1 MKTPPSQPRPESEP
15 NEMERVAAEWAL
27 RLSQGFSADDEHE
40 LTRWLAEDPRHAQLL
55 AEMEETSRLLDG
67 LKFQVPAPVTS
78 SAATP
83 TVAPAPAA
91 TSASAPASAPRRRWG
106 RLAAGV
112 AAAIAIGVG
121 AWQFTAWRAM
131 QYVTTASTRL
141 GEFRQLDLPDGSVV
155 KLNTNTAVEISY
167 DRGERRVRLLS
178 GEAYF
183 AVAKNPARPFIVQ
196 AGRIA
201 VRAVGTAFDVRLRRE
216 ELNVLVTE
224 GKVRVSGDD
233 APPTIPGEERGSLG
247 PVLTVGHLARV
258 PLDQDRAPTPGG
270 MVVTPLEA
278 RTIRNTLAW
287 RDGRLEFFELPLGEV
302 VAEFNRYNRN
312 QIVITDPALAAQR
325 FGGAFASHQA
335 EPFLELLEQ
344 SFGVVA
350 EQHGNE
356 TFIRRAK

>member
-1 MKTPPSQPRPESEP
+1 MKTPPSQPRPEAEP

-27 RLSQGFSADDEHE
+27 RLSQGFSADDERE

-67 LKFQVPAPVTS
+67 LKFQIPAPTAA
-78 SAATP
+78 SAAVP
-83 TVAPAPAA
+83 SVAP
-91 TSASAPASAPRRRWG
+91 APRRRWG
-106 RLAAGV
+106 RLVAGL
-112 AAAIAIGVG
+112 AAAIAIGLG
-121 AWQFTAWRAM
+121 AWQFTAWREM

-141 GEFRQLDLPDGSVV
+141 GEFRRLDLPDGSVV

-167 DRGERRVRLLS
+167 DRDERRVRLLS

-233 APPTIPGEERGSLG
+233 TPAATASEEHGSLG

-258 PLDQDRAPTPGG
+258 PLDQDHAPTPGG

-287 RDGRLEFFELPLGEV
+287 RDGRLEFFDLPLGEV

-325 FGGAFASHQA
+325 FGGAFASQQA

-356 TFIRRAK
+356 TVIRRAK